1 MSEVVLSS
9 SNFINREI
17 SFLEFN
23 ERVLDE
29 ARNTD
34 NPLFER
40 IKFAAIVVSNLD
52 EFYMIR
58 YGSLSDQIHAGLE
71 RSDPSGR
78 SPVEQAKAI
87 NERTRLLLDDLYE
100 CYTRDLVPALS
111 VLKIS
116 FLKQNELTEK
126 QKEYVSDLYWESI
139 FPVLTPMVIDS
150 SRPFPLIMNNS
161 LNIAMLLREKKPEG
175 REFVGTIQVPSVL
188 DRYHYIPSEESGRK
202 CYMLLED
209 IIKMNLKDL
218 FNSHEILDYSCYR
231 ISRNADLEYDEE
243 DAEDL
248 LEVIKETLKQRKWG
262 RVIKM
267 EVERGVSLNLL
278 GYLREEFELGLD
290 SIFSINGPPDLTYL
304 FKVSSMQGF
313 EHLKFEETKP
323 LPVPELTFSEDM
335 FQSITKQDVLV
346 HHPYDSFDSI
356 IRFVKSAAA
365 DPNVLAIKQTLYRV
379 SGRSP
384 IVEALAEAAENGKQ
398 VTVLV
403 ELKAR
408 FDEQNNIVWAR
419 RLEKAGCHVIYGIV
433 GMKTHCKALLIVRRE
448 NNRIKRYVHVG
459 TGNYNDVT
467 ARLYSDVGLFSA
479 NEDLATDISD
489 LFNMLSGQYQSH
501 MMKVVSLAPDNMRSS
516 LIARIENERRNAR
529 QGRRALI
536 VAKMNSLVDKD
547 IIRNLYLASQDGVEI
562 RLIIRGICCL
572 RPGIEG
578 TSENIRVFS
587 IVGRFLEHSR
597 IFYFFNGGTEDILI
611 SSADWM
617 ERNLNKRIE
626 LMVPVQDK
634 KCKEKL
640 KVIIDFNLRDNVKSK
655 ELMPDGKYVRTK
667 TGGEAFNAQ
676 EEFIEKTK
684 KRFEKYKK
692 RAAKAGTQ

>member
-1 MSEVVLSS
+1 
-9 SNFINREI
+9 
-17 SFLEFN
+17 
-23 ERVLDE
+23 
-29 ARNTD
+29 
-34 NPLFER
+34 
-40 IKFAAIVVSNLD
+40 
-52 EFYMIR
+52 
-58 YGSLSDQIHAGLE
+58 
-71 RSDPSGR
+71 
-78 SPVEQAKAI
+78 
-87 NERTRLLLDDLYE
+87 
-100 CYTRDLVPALS
+100 
-111 VLKIS
+111 
-116 FLKQNELTEK
+116 
-126 QKEYVSDLYWESI
+126 
-139 FPVLTPMVIDS
+139 
-150 SRPFPLIMNNS
+150 
-161 LNIAMLLREKKPEG
+161 
-175 REFVGTIQVPSVL
+175 
-188 DRYHYIPSEESGRK
+188 
-202 CYMLLED
+202 
-209 IIKMNLKDL
+209 
-218 FNSHEILDYSCYR
+218 
-231 ISRNADLEYDEE
+231 
-243 DAEDL
+243 
-248 LEVIKETLKQRKWG
+248 
-262 RVIKM
+262 
-267 EVERGVSLNLL
+267 VSLKNLL

-290 SIFSINGPPDLTYL
+290 SIFSISGPLDLTYL

-313 EHLKFEETKP
+313 DHLKFDETKP

-335 FQSITKQDVLV
+335 FQSISKQDVLL

-356 IRFVKSAAA
+356 VRFVKSAAS
-365 DPNVLAIKQTLYRV
+365 DPHVLAIKQTLYRV

-448 NNRIKRYVHVG
+448 NSKIKRYVHVG

-516 LIARIENERRNAR
+516 LITRIENERRNAR
-529 QGRRALI
+529 QGRRAFI
-536 VAKMNSLVDKD
+536 VAKMNSLVDRD

-562 RLIIRGICCL
+562 KLIIRGICCL

-578 TSENIRVFS
+578 ISDNIRVFS

-597 IFYFFNGGTEDILI
+597 IFYFFNGGNEDMLI

-640 KVIIDFNLRDNVKSK
+640 KGIIDFNLRDNVKSK
-655 ELMPDGKYVRTK
+655 ELMPDGKYVRTL
-667 TGGEAFNAQ
+667 TGGETFNSQ
-676 EEFIEKTK
+676 EEFIEKTR
-684 KRFEKYKK
+684 KRFEKYRK
-692 RAAKAGTQ
+692 RAAKSES